1 MTDVADAEHSLLGCS
16 GKKLLETDISC
27 MRGDVSPAKVID
39 IQLEHEKFSSIE
51 NVVTSECLHVKEED
65 GKDETLYSLAGYP
78 MESTQCFH
86 CLITFPDAKFKERH
100 MKREHPTD
108 FVQEKLQGAL
118 FVCFMCSK
126 AFHTSSLLTA
136 HQRTH
141 AELVK
146 ELETKGSNFQ
156 CEQCG
161 RRFHQLA
168 KLQMHQLVH
177 LGKRPLRYSDWG
189 KRPYQCPQCGTCFVQ
204 SSDFRRH
211 QQVHME
217 EAIHDRITKRQLV
230 LVDKGQYRCTE
241 CGEKFPQE
249 AELHE
254 HYIQHARGNL

>member
-1 MTDVADAEHSLLGCS
+1 
-16 GKKLLETDISC
+16 
-27 MRGDVSPAKVID
+27 MRGDVSPAKTID
-39 IQLEHEKFSSIE
+39 AQQEHEKFSSTEDIA
-51 NVVTSECLHVKEED
+51 TSECLHVK
-65 GKDETLYSLAGYP
+65 DETLHSPAGYP
-78 MESTQCFH
+78 LESTQCFH

-108 FVQEKLQGAL
+108 FVQEKLRGAL

-126 AFHTSSLLTA
+126 SFLTSSLLTA

-141 AELVK
+141 AESRK
-146 ELETKGSNFQ
+146 EPKAKSSNFQ

-161 RRFHQLA
+161 RGFHQLA
-168 KLQMHQLVH
+168 RLQMHQLVH
-177 LGKRPLRYSDWG
+177 LGKRPLRCSDWG

-211 QQVHME
+211 RQIHME
-217 EAIHDRITKRQLV
+217 EAIHECITKRQLV